1 MKIKKNGVTINLTE
15 SDLKIIVKEQSS
27 MIKSFDYKSKIK
39 TAGFTTEQ
47 EDVINDIYDKLS
59 MLFKYHVKDPF
70 K

>member
-27 MIKSFDYKSKIK
+27 MIKSFDKSKIK

-47 EDVINDIYDKLS
+47 EDVINDIYYKLS
-59 MLFKYHVKDPF
+59 MLFKHHVKDPF